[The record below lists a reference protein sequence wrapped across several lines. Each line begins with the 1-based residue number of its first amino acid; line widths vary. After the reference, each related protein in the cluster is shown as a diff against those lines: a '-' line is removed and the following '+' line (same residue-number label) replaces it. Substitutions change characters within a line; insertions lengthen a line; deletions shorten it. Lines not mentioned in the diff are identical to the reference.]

1 MFEIPKAS
9 PAACR
14 RCGTGA
20 MLAASFKVVKTTLDI
35 STEFSTMLLTFL
47 LLGADNES
55 VACPIVVI
63 FEFAVV

>member
-1 MFEIPKAS
+1 MFEISKAS

-14 RCGTGA
+14 RCGMDA
-20 MLAASFKVVKTTLDI
+20 MLAASFKVVKTALDI
-35 STEFSTMLLTFL
+35 SAEFSTMLLTFL